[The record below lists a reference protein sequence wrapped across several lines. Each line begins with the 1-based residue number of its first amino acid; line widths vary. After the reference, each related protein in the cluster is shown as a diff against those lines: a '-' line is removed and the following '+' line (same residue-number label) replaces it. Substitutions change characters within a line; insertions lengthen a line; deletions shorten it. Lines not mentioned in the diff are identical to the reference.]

1 VTLARPTLR
10 IATYNVHS
18 CRGLDRRTRP
28 ERIAA
33 VLRDINADIVALQEV
48 IGPGAHTGGHAE
60 ELGALLGMGWVMAP
74 ARQVR
79 GHQFGN
85 AVLSRLPILSH
96 TAHELRWRHTQT
108 RCVQRVDFEVAGR
121 PFHVYN
127 VHLGTSILERRHQSR
142 RVAKIVVDD
151 GVKGAKIVLGDFN
164 EWLRGIATR
173 ALSASLKS
181 LDLSH
186 YVGRKATFPGLLPVL
201 HLDHI
206 YFDGAVEFTSVSVVR
221 NRFSAMASD
230 HLPVVANIVL

>member
-1 VTLARPTLR
+1 
-10 IATYNVHS
+10 
-18 CRGLDRRTRP
+18 
-28 ERIAA
+28 
-33 VLRDINADIVALQEV
+33 
-48 IGPGAHTGGHAE
+48 
-60 ELGALLGMGWVMAP
+60 
-74 ARQVR
+74 
-79 GHQFGN
+79 
-85 AVLSRLPILSH
+85 
-96 TAHELRWRHTQT
+96 
-108 RCVQRVDFEVAGR
+108 VQRVDFEIAGR

-206 YFDGAVEFTSVSVVR
+206 YFDGAIEFTSVSVVR
-221 NRFSAMASD
+221 NRFSTMASD
-230 HLPVVANIVL
+230 HLPVVADILL

>member
-1 VTLARPTLR
+1 VWAPARL
-10 IATYNVHS
+10 V
-18 CRGLDRRTRP
+18 RGNQFVN
-28 ERIAA
+28 A
-33 VLRDINADIVALQEV
+33 VLR
-48 IGPGAHTGGHAE
+48 
-60 ELGALLGMGWVMAP
+60 
-74 ARQVR
+74 
-79 GHQFGN
+79 
-85 AVLSRLPILSH
+85 RLPILRH

-206 YFDGAVEFTSVSVVR
+206 YFDGAIEFTSVSVVR
-221 NRFSAMASD
+221 NRYSTMASD
-230 HLPVVANIVL
+230 HLPVVADILL